1 MSTIIKTSM
10 IKKSMSNIIVMGEC
24 MVEFGRA
31 AGSSGGNT
39 NESLTVKNLYKKS
52 FAGDV
57 FNTGIYIK
65 RCVKEQANVN
75 FLTAIGSDENSKE
88 MLSMMEKE
96 SLDTSLVYQSTSAQM
111 GLYLINVDDE
121 GERSF
126 SYWRETSAAKQ
137 VVRFLSDDLD
147 NPALKHVDS
156 FFFSGISI
164 AILSE
169 GDRQKLWRF
178 IVELKAAGTKI
189 IFDPNYRPTLWS
201 SLNETRAAYAAA
213 FELADIALPGV
224 DDHMVLYNAKNA
236 EDVATFLEQFAID
249 EIIIKNGSQGMLLS
263 VDGKRSYID
272 VDPVK
277 NVVDTTSA
285 GDAFNGAYLSARLLG
300 KGAEQSAK
308 FAANVSACIIQHKG
322 AIVDEAVFNQQL
334 IDYPM

>member
-1 MSTIIKTSM
+1 MNTNIDKNT
-10 IKKSMSNIIVMGEC
+10 SNIIVMGEC

-31 AGSSGGNT
+31 AGCTAND
-39 NESLTVKNLYKKS
+39 NLYKKS

-65 RCVKEQANVN
+65 RCVKEHANVN
-75 FLTAIGSDENSKE
+75 FLTAIGKDENSNE
-88 MLSMMEKE
+88 MLAMMEGE
-96 SLDTSLVYQSTSAQM
+96 SLATNLVYQSNSAQM

-137 VVRFLSDDLD
+137 VVRFLNDDLD
-147 NPALKHVDS
+147 NPALKNVDS

-178 IVELKAAGTKI
+178 IFELKAAGTTI

-224 DDHMVLYNAKNA
+224 DDHMVLYNAKSA

-263 VDGKRSYID
+263 VDGKRSYVD
-272 VDPVK
+272 VDPVE

-300 KGAEQSAK
+300 RSAEQAAK
-308 FAANVSACIIQHKG
+308 FAAKASACVIQHKG
-322 AIVDEAVFNQQL
+322 AIVDETAFAQHL
-334 IDYPM
+334 LDYPM

>member
-1 MSTIIKTSM
+1 MSTVVNKCT
-10 IKKSMSNIIVMGEC
+10 SNIIVMGEC
-24 MVEFGRA
+24 MVEFGR
-31 AGSSGGNT
+31 GVGCTG
-39 NESLTVKNLYKKS
+39 EDNLYKKS

-65 RCVKEQANVN
+65 RCVKEQANVK
-75 FLTAIGSDENSKE
+75 FLTAIGNDENSNE
-88 MLSMMEKE
+88 MLAMMEKE
-96 SLDTSLVYQSTSAQM
+96 SLDSSLVYKSTSAQM
-111 GLYLINVDDE
+111 GLYLINVDSE

-147 NPALKHVDS
+147 NSALENVDS

-178 IVELKAAGTKI
+178 IFQLKASGTKI
-189 IFDPNYRPTLWS
+189 IFDPNYRPMLWS
-201 SLNETRAAYAAA
+201 TLNETRAAYATA

-236 EDVATFLEQFAID
+236 EDVAGFLEQFAIS

-263 VDGKRSYID
+263 VDGIRSYID

-300 KGAEQSAK
+300 RSAEQSAK
-308 FAANVSACIIQHKG
+308 FAAKVSACIIQHKG
-322 AIVDEAVFNQQL
+322 AIVDEAVFSQQL
-334 IDYPM
+334 LDYPM

>member
-1 MSTIIKTSM
+1 MNTNIDKNT
-10 IKKSMSNIIVMGEC
+10 SNIIVMGEC

-31 AGSSGGNT
+31 AGCTTSD
-39 NESLTVKNLYKKS
+39 NLYKKS

-65 RCVKEQANVN
+65 RCVKEHANVN
-75 FLTAIGSDENSKE
+75 FLTAIGKDEHSNE
-88 MLSMMEKE
+88 MLAMMEGE
-96 SLDTSLVYQSTSAQM
+96 SLATNLVYQSKAAQM
-111 GLYLINVDDE
+111 GLYLINVDE
-121 GERSF
+121 KGERSF

-137 VVRFLSDDLD
+137 VVRFLNDDLN
-147 NPALKHVDS
+147 NPALKNVDS

-178 IVELKAAGTKI
+178 IFELKAAGTKI

-224 DDHMVLYNAKNA
+224 DDHMVLYNAKSA
-236 EDVATFLEQFAID
+236 EDVATFLEQFAIG

-272 VDPVK
+272 VDPVE

-300 KGAEQSAK
+300 RSAEQAAN
-308 FAANVSACIIQHKG
+308 FAAKVSACIIQHKG
-322 AIVDEAVFNQQL
+322 AIVDKGIFAQQL
-334 IDYPM
+334 LDYPM

>member
-1 MSTIIKTSM
+1 
-10 IKKSMSNIIVMGEC
+10 MGEC

-31 AGSSGGNT
+31 G
-39 NESLTVKNLYKKS
+39 EDNLYKKN

-75 FLTAIGSDENSKE
+75 FLTAIGIDENSNE
-88 MLSMMEKE
+88 MLAMMERE
-96 SLDTSLVYQSTSAQM
+96 SLETNLVYQSTSAQM
-111 GLYLINVDDE
+111 GLYLINVDND

-137 VVRFLSDDLD
+137 VVRFINDDID
-147 NPALKHVDS
+147 NPALENVDS

-169 GDRQKLWRF
+169 KDRQKLWRF
-178 IVELKAAGTKI
+178 IFKLKAAGTKI

-201 SLNETRAAYAAA
+201 TLNETIAAYAAA

-224 DDHMVLYNAKNA
+224 DDHIELYNAKNA
-236 EDVATFLEQFAID
+236 EDVATFLEQFAIN

-272 VDPVK
+272 VDPVD

-285 GDAFNGAYLSARLLG
+285 GDAFNGAYLSARLIG
-300 KGAEQSAK
+300 RPAEQAAK
-308 FAANVSACIIQHKG
+308 FAAKVSACVIQHKG

-334 IDYPM
+334 IDFPM

>member
-1 MSTIIKTSM
+1 
-10 IKKSMSNIIVMGEC
+10 

-31 AGSSGGNT
+31 SGRASGFSDESS
-39 NESLTVKNLYKKS
+39 NEQSLYKKS

-65 RCVKEQANVN
+65 RCVKDQAKVN
-75 FLTAIGSDENSKE
+75 FLTTIGKDENSNE
-88 MLSMMEKE
+88 MLAMMERE
-96 SLDTSLVYQSTSAQM
+96 SLETNLVYQSTSAQM

-147 NPALKHVDS
+147 NPALNNVDS

-169 GDRQKLWRF
+169 RDRQKLWRF
-178 IVELKAAGTKI
+178 IFELKATGTKI

-201 SLNETRAAYAAA
+201 TLNETRAAYAAA

-236 EDVATFLEQFAID
+236 EDVAGFLEQFAIN

-263 VDGKRSYID
+263 VDGIRTYVD

-300 KGAEQSAK
+300 KTAEQAAN
-308 FAANVSACIIQHKG
+308 FAAKASACVIQHKG
-322 AIVDEAVFNQQL
+322 AIVDETVFNQHL

>member
-1 MSTIIKTSM
+1 MNTST
-10 IKKSMSNIIVMGEC
+10 SNIIVMGEC

-31 AGSSGGNT
+31 PSNSS
-39 NESLTVKNLYKKS
+39 EQNLYKKS

-65 RCVKEQANVN
+65 RCVKEHANVN
-75 FLTAIGSDENSKE
+75 FLSAVGTDENSKE
-88 MLSMMEKE
+88 MLTMMEKE
-96 SLDTSLVYQSTSAQM
+96 SLETSLVYQSNSAQM

-137 VVRFLSDDLD
+137 VVRFLSDDLA
-147 NPALKHVDS
+147 NPALKNVDS

-178 IVELKAAGTKI
+178 IVKLKAAGTKI

-201 SLNETRAAYAAA
+201 TLNETRAAYAAA

-236 EDVATFLEQFAID
+236 EDVAGFLEQFAID

-263 VDGKRSYID
+263 VNGIRSYID
-272 VDPVK
+272 VDPVE

-300 KGAEQSAK
+300 RTAEQSAN
-308 FAANVSACIIQHKG
+308 FAAKVSACVIQHKG
-322 AIVDEAVFNQQL
+322 AIVDETVFAQQL

>member
-1 MSTIIKTSM
+1 MN
-10 IKKSMSNIIVMGEC
+10 NIIVMGEC

-31 AGSSGGNT
+31 DVN
-39 NESLTVKNLYKKS
+39 NLYKKS

-65 RCVKEQANVN
+65 RCVKEQANVK
-75 FLTAIGSDENSKE
+75 FLTAIGNDQNSNE
-88 MLSMMEKE
+88 MLAMMAKE
-96 SLDTSLVYQSTSAQM
+96 SLDCSLVYRSASAQM
-111 GLYLINVDDE
+111 GLYLINVDSE

-137 VVRFLSDDLD
+137 VVELFSDDID
-147 NPALKHVDS
+147 NPALSQVDS

-169 GDRQKLWRF
+169 DDRQKLWRF
-178 IVELKAAGTKI
+178 IAKLKTSATKI
-189 IFDPNYRPTLWS
+189 IFDPNYRPTLWV
-201 SLNETRAAYAAA
+201 SLDETRTAYAAA

-224 DDHMVLYNAKNA
+224 DDHIELYQAKNA
-236 EDVATFLEQFAID
+236 EDVADFLEQFSIK

-263 VDGKRSYID
+263 IDGIRSYID
-272 VDPVK
+272 VEPVK

-300 KGAEQSAK
+300 K
-308 FAANVSACIIQHKG
+308 N
-322 AIVDEAVFNQQL
+322 
-334 IDYPM
+334 

>member
-1 MSTIIKTSM
+1 M
-10 IKKSMSNIIVMGEC
+10 KKSKANIIVMGEC

-31 AGSSGGNT
+31 GDATGEG
-39 NESLTVKNLYKKS
+39 NLYKKS

-65 RCVKEQANVN
+65 RCVKELANVN
-75 FLTAIGSDENSKE
+75 FLSAIGSDENSKE
-88 MLSMMEKE
+88 MLAMMEKE
-96 SLDTSLVYQSTSAQM
+96 SLKTNLVYQSTSAQM

-147 NPALKHVDS
+147 NPAFKNVDS

-169 GDRQKLWRF
+169 RDRQKLWHF
-178 IVELKAAGTKI
+178 IVKLKAAGTKI

-201 SLNETRAAYAAA
+201 TLNETRAAYAAA

-236 EDVATFLEQFAID
+236 EDVAGFLEQFAIN

-263 VDGKRSYID
+263 VGGIRSYVD
-272 VDPVK
+272 VDPVA

-300 KGAEQSAK
+300 RTAEQAAN
-308 FAANVSACIIQHKG
+308 FAAKASACVIQHKG
-322 AIVDEAVFNQQL
+322 AIVDETVFSQHL

>member
-1 MSTIIKTSM
+1 MNTSTNQ
-10 IKKSMSNIIVMGEC
+10 SMSNIIVMGEC

-31 AGSSGGNT
+31 VGCSDKPTQDN
-39 NESLTVKNLYKKS
+39 NLYKKS

-65 RCVKEQANVN
+65 RCVKDQANVN
-75 FLTAIGSDENSKE
+75 FLTAIGRDENSNE
-88 MLSMMEKE
+88 MLAMMERE
-96 SLDTSLVYQSTSAQM
+96 SLETNLVYQSTSAQM
-111 GLYLINVDDE
+111 GLYLINVDSE

-147 NPALKHVDS
+147 NPALSNVDS

-169 GDRQKLWRF
+169 RDRQKLWRF
-178 IVELKAAGTKI
+178 IFELKASGTKI

-201 SLNETRAAYAAA
+201 TLNETRAAYAAA

-224 DDHMVLYNAKNA
+224 DDHMVLYDAKNA
-236 EDVATFLEQFAID
+236 EDVATFLEQFSID

-272 VDPVK
+272 VDPVE

-285 GDAFNGAYLSARLLG
+285 GDAFNGAYLSARLMG
-300 KGAEQSAK
+300 RTAEQSAK
-308 FAANVSACIIQHKG
+308 FAAKVSACIIQHKG

-334 IDYPM
+334 LKWACT

>member
-1 MSTIIKTSM
+1 MTTNIA
-10 IKKSMSNIIVMGEC
+10 NIIVMGEC

-31 AGSSGGNT
+31 TSLSSSG
-39 NESLTVKNLYKKS
+39 NLYKKS

-65 RCVKEQANVN
+65 RCVKEQASVN
-75 FLTAIGSDENSKE
+75 FLTAIGTDENSNE
-88 MLSMMEKE
+88 MLAMMKKE
-96 SLDTSLVYQSTSAQM
+96 SIETNLVYKSNTAQM

-126 SYWRETSAAKQ
+126 SYWRDTSAAKQ
-137 VVRFLSDDLD
+137 VVRFLSGDID
-147 NPALKHVDS
+147 NPALKKVDS

-169 GDRQKLWRF
+169 SDRQKLWRF
-178 IVELKAAGTKI
+178 IFELKASGTKI

-201 SLNETRAAYAAA
+201 TINETRAAYAVA

-224 DDHMVLYNAKNA
+224 DDHMVLYNAKNP
-236 EDVATFLEQFAID
+236 EDVAGFLEQFAIN

-263 VDGKRSYID
+263 VDGIRSYID

-300 KGAEQSAK
+300 RTPKQAAN
-308 FAANVSACIIQHKG
+308 FAAKASAFVIQHKG
-322 AIVDEAVFNQQL
+322 AIVDDSAFSKHL
-334 IDYPM
+334 LDCPM

>member
-1 MSTIIKTSM
+1 
-10 IKKSMSNIIVMGEC
+10 

-31 AGSSGGNT
+31 SGRASGFSDESS
-39 NESLTVKNLYKKS
+39 NEQSLYKKS

-65 RCVKEQANVN
+65 RCVKDQAKVN
-75 FLTAIGSDENSKE
+75 FLTTIGKDENSNE
-88 MLSMMEKE
+88 MLAMMEQE
-96 SLDTSLVYQSTSAQM
+96 SLETNLVYQSTSAQM

-147 NPALKHVDS
+147 NPALNNVDS

-169 GDRQKLWRF
+169 RDRQKLWRF
-178 IVELKAAGTKI
+178 IFELKATGTKI

-201 SLNETRAAYAAA
+201 TLNETRAAYAAA

-236 EDVATFLEQFAID
+236 EDVAGFLEQFAIN

-263 VDGKRSYID
+263 VDGIRTYVD

-300 KGAEQSAK
+300 RTAEQAAN
-308 FAANVSACIIQHKG
+308 FAAKASACVIQHKG
-322 AIVDEAVFNQQL
+322 AIVDETVFSQHL